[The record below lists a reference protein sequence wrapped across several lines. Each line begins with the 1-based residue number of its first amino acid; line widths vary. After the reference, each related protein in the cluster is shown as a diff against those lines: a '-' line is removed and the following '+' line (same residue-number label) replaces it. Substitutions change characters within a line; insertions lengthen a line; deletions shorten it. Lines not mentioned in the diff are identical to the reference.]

1 MIKRNTE
8 IIVVFFSCNSETQP
22 ADEPKFIVFYGMLM
36 MLFQLFCFNCK
47 SSSPSVEVRRTGS
60 MATVIQSCKQCKKE
74 YRWRSQPLLFGKVPA
89 GNLMMSLAILTSGVN
104 ISQVFLMFKHLG
116 LLAISVRT
124 FFQHQR
130 KFLFPS
136 VLLQWEKHR
145 SSLIEQLKGVKDA
158 QWSGDGRFDSMGH
171 SAKYCAYTM
180 FCNSISKLV
189 HFEVVQVCYTFILK
203 K

>member
-1 MIKRNTE
+1 
-8 IIVVFFSCNSETQP
+8 
-22 ADEPKFIVFYGMLM
+22 MLM

-145 SSLIEQLKGVKDA
+145 SSLIVSGSGRHLGGMVWSQSSLFRNKKPFLLQ
-158 QWSGDGRFDSMGH
+158 QWG
-171 SAKYCAYTM
+171 
-180 FCNSISKLV
+180 NVI
-189 HFEVVQVCYTFILK
+189 
-203 K
+203 